1 MKRLGYYAKSKFTGH
16 LYQFEWGQDNELLI
30 NNLEVDPSRYEILEI
45 GFFTAC
51 EYNDDPNLTM
61 YIDEDEWEKEM
72 GR

>member
-45 GFFTAC
+45 GFFTAH